1 MQRSG
6 RAALRALPIAPA
18 QTRLSTRGIDSLLDH
33 ELVAVVLGNDSA
45 AGLKRAFQLV
55 ADYDGLSGVVGQQ
68 RRQDAQHA
76 ALSACEAGVLSAA
89 RALVYRAQEQE
100 LRVRESLTSPAAV
113 RVQLRMAIG
122 NLEHEVFVV
131 LFLDAQ
137 NRLIAME
144 ELFRGTLTQ
153 TSVYPRELVKGAL
166 ARNCAALIV
175 AHNHPGSGSVE
186 PSRADEHLTQCLRA
200 ALTLVDVRLIE
211 HFIVSG
217 DQLLSFAE
225 RGLL

>member
-18 QTRLSTRGIDSLLDH
+18 QTRLNARGIDSLLDH
-33 ELVAVVLGNDSA
+33 ELVAVVLGDDSA

-153 TSVYPRELVKGAL
+153 TSVYPREVVKRAL
-166 ARNCAALIV
+166 ARNAAALIFG
-175 AHNHPGSGSVE
+175 HNHPSGVAE
-186 PSRADEHLTQCLRA
+186 PSVQDQ
-200 ALTLVDVRLIE
+200 ALTRTLAEALALVDVKVLD
-211 HFIVSG
+211 HFIVAPGSCT
-217 DQLLSFAE
+217 SFAE

>member
-55 ADYDGLSGVVGQQ
+55 QDYDGLSGVVGQQ

-153 TSVYPRELVKGAL
+153 TSVYPREVVKRAL
-166 ARNCAALIV
+166 ARNAAALILG
-175 AHNHPGSGSVE
+175 HNHPSGVAE
-186 PSRADEHLTQCLRA
+186 PSVQDQ
-200 ALTLVDVRLIE
+200 ALTRTLAEALALVDVKVLD
-211 HFIVSG
+211 HFIVAPG
-217 DQLLSFAE
+217 ACMSFAE

>member
-1 MQRSG
+1 MAGTQ
-6 RAALRALPIAPA
+6 A
-18 QTRLSTRGIDSLLDH
+18 RLGARGIDSLLDH
-33 ELVAVVLGNDSA
+33 ELVAVVLGDDSA
-45 AGLKRAFQLV
+45 AGLKRAFELV
-55 ADYDGLSGVVGQQ
+55 EDYDGLSGVVGQQ
-68 RRQDAQHA
+68 RRQDARHA

-89 RALVYRAQEQE
+89 RALIYRAQEQE

-153 TSVYPRELVKGAL
+153 TSVYPREVVKRAL
-166 ARNCAALIV
+166 ARNAAALILG
-175 AHNHPGSGSVE
+175 HNHPSGVAE
-186 PSRADEHLTQCLRA
+186 PSVQDQ
-200 ALTLVDVRLIE
+200 ALTRTLAEALALVDVKVLD
-211 HFIVSG
+211 HFIVAPG
-217 DQLLSFAE
+217 ACLSFAE
-225 RGLL
+225 RGLI